1 MNIIAKKLM
10 GGGGKTLSFLLGAM
24 IVLCSAQSLW
34 AEDEIVDLGGQTVSK
49 SASDFSAAYKDK
61 IIKNGTV
68 NFSNSPSDST
78 AGKYT
83 IGNGATV
90 NFAAGPG
97 FNGDWD
103 WNIVDGGV
111 LHQTLKSN
119 GRTLLPYHYGNSKF
133 TLDNGTFITDDGSS
147 STGAVA
153 LNFAM
158 FWNNSSAAKG
168 KDSSVV
174 VVIKNGSTL
183 SVPNGKLRISG
194 GREKESEANN
204 PAKTVKVDFVVTNS
218 TINVKDQIYIG
229 SNISNSKWVTDTAN
243 SYVRVVFGPGADI
256 TCNNIYA
263 YKSLV
268 PDTEVLF
275 DGATIHKAGGDTNFI
290 GQNAGLSGD
299 IYTIGASGLTIDI
312 PSSQS
317 FTAGSN
323 LSALKG
329 PGGIVKTGAG
339 SITLNSIVSSSTAKA
354 MTFTGP
360 LVVKEGSW
368 TSTRS
373 YAASAFKANGGKLV
387 LSGALSAADVALG
400 ATDGGTLTLA
410 GAELTDKTPD
420 LTLASKG
427 TTDYFTRDN
436 AVGTHTLGTLTLGED
451 AVLDL
456 TGGDIGVD
464 TVSADTLVLSATAA
478 KPVTVKFSDAANIIG
493 GSYTIL
499 DISDSGE
506 FSAEVLAKF
515 KLDTN
520 APEGSALSISG
531 NKLIL
536 TVPSKNPA
544 TWTGGANDGKFS
556 SVGNWLGNKV
566 PGANDEVVINVD
578 SETSLTCDVAL
589 NVKSIT
595 FHSLSAKV
603 SINGTGSIVI
613 AESIANGSDA
623 RHVIDVPVEFKSAD
637 EYAPID
643 VIGEVD
649 FQDGVKGTAPV
660 NHTTFYG
667 NYILTATSW
676 TISSPITLAE
686 NANVAASELTLTL
699 NGNKLLAAK
708 DGSIF
713 SLKKITYTKQGD
725 MFAEYK
731 GELFVGTLYLMTTNR
746 DKSSTVNDAF
756 KGVLHVG
763 AIRAYVSSDYWYW
776 TPEGVV
782 IVGGQGFS
790 SAGGGFCF
798 GKSGENLLLRSSA
811 DWGIINDFQNTLHN
825 GYFNFGFPIDARSLD
840 IDTSN
845 YEDRLQGHM
854 VTVSLGTTKESQ
866 TDKTLLDGKN
876 GPAAVSAFGAGTFFI
891 KDTCFFTGGF
901 TASNGVIV
909 AVNKNAYPG
918 KGNVTIKDTA
928 TLKLAQSSSGTVPV
942 AGTLTMKGGTTLRI
956 PEFTAG
962 VLPLSVGALA
972 FDGVTEE
979 SKVALNIESGALVEG
994 YNAIIK
1000 AATTLPENAWDNFN
1014 VNLNEIVPAGMT
1026 PLYVAQGDTL
1036 YIVVKGAN
1044 DAIWTGAGA
1053 DAKFSTGSNWMG
1065 GQIPANGSCVHI
1077 AAAGETTLVNDI
1089 NGFSPSSITFPAGS
1103 SAITINGEAITGVVA
1118 ITNLSMTTSHTINV
1132 PVYFV
1137 GDIQVKQAAM
1147 AEEGDLTK
1155 AHITFAGGA
1164 HAAEGCAIEN
1174 GDFTA
1179 VYSRCMFGDYYLYPT
1194 AENPWSALNQG
1205 SGKRNMLG
1213 PNSSLYLPYA
1223 KNTTELYIGEGSTVT
1238 ASVVEVTA
1246 TTSIGHRLCFRN
1258 YGELVI
1264 TNEFVASGTGGKKD
1278 EYSAYGAGTGALSV
1292 YKIEKAT
1299 CTRDDGW
1306 TFWFSD
1312 SNSASHG
1319 TYYFGK
1325 GGINFG
1331 SSKGFFGIG
1340 KDADNDEQTVRP
1352 WYGDFTIAA
1361 GSGNDSKGYDIYVN
1375 RDVTFNTDDE
1385 KGVGRKITLNA
1396 RLKFQNTPSFTVAGS
1411 GKVLVNSATTK
1422 SSAEPPVTVVDTAT
1436 LALKPG
1442 AVLTKNSI
1450 TVNEGATFEVA
1461 QSGTVSIEGTLSPVS
1476 GATLAFN
1483 FTDRKLA
1490 PVLEVAT
1497 LDNDNTDPNGIIWI
1511 SISGLRPVGGQ
1522 HVLTSGGVFGERQI
1536 KLLEERQPDWV
1547 KSVSCNA
1554 NGEIVVDIK
1563 PIGTRI
1569 VVR

>member
-10 GGGGKTLSFLLGAM
+10 GGGNILNYLLVAM
-24 IVLCSAQSLW
+24 IVLCGTQSVW
-34 AEDEIVDLGGQTVSK
+34 AEDEIVDLGGKEVSK
-49 SASDFSAAYKDK
+49 TASEFSDYKDK
-61 IIKNGTV
+61 IIENGTIV
-68 NFSNSPSDST
+68 MSEHISRANS
-78 AGKYT
+78 GKYT
-83 IGNGATV
+83 IGNGATIKD
-90 NFAAGPG
+90 ATGGGPE
-97 FNGDWD
+97 FNGDW
-103 WNIVDGGV
+103 NFNVVDGGFYYQNV
-111 LHQTLKSN
+111 ASGDHRFIMPMQ
-119 GRTLLPYHYGNSKF
+119 YGDCTF
-133 TLDNGTFITDDGSS
+133 TLDNGAFTTDADKSS
-147 STGAVA
+147 
-153 LNFAM
+153 
-158 FWNNSSAAKG
+158 NNAEPLTLGWIWAYNNDNG
-168 KDSSVV
+168 KNKDVSMN
-174 VVIKNGSTL
+174 VVIRNESTL
-183 SVPNGKLRISG
+183 SVPNGNIRIG
-194 GREKESEANN
+194 GTRKSANRKSN
-204 PAKTVKVDFVVTNS
+204 TLKVDFAVANS
-218 TINVKDQIYIG
+218 TMNIG
-229 SNISNSKWVTDTAN
+229 KEIFVGCSHDVSNWLNYPEN
-243 SYVRVVFGPGADI
+243 SYVRVMFGPNADI
-256 TCNNIYA
+256 TCKQVFANPNP
-263 YKSLV
+263 SPSV
-268 PDTEVLF
+268 TF
-275 DGATIHKAGGDTNFI
+275 DGATIHWIEGGNSFI
-290 GQNAGLSGD
+290 GHNSSLGD
-299 IYTIGASGLTIDI
+299 IYTIESNGLTIDI
-312 PSSQS
+312 PKDKSLTCDTNASS
-317 FTAGSN
+317 
-323 LSALKG
+323 LKG
-329 PGGIVKTGAG
+329 EGGITKIGEG
-339 SITLNSIVSSSTAKA
+339 SITWNKVSTGGSAG

-360 LVVKEGSW
+360 LVVSKGTW
-368 TSTRS
+368 VSTLG
-373 YAASAFKANGGKLV
+373 YAASAFKANGGNLT
-387 LSGALSAADVALG
+387 LSGALSASKIELA
-400 ATDGGTLTLA
+400 ATDGGKLTLS
-410 GAELTDKTPD
+410 GATVTDAKPNM
-420 LTLASKG
+420 TLASNG
-427 TTDYFTRDN
+427 TTDFFTHDN
-436 AVGTHTLGTLTLGED
+436 AVGTHTLGTLTLGEE

-464 TVSADTLVLSATAA
+464 TVSADSLVLLATAA
-478 KPVTVKFSDAANIIG
+478 KPVTVKFSNAANIIG

-499 DISDSGE
+499 AISGSGE
-506 FSAEVLAKF
+506 FSAEGLAKF

-566 PGANDEVVINVD
+566 PGANDEVVIKVD

-603 SINGTGSIVI
+603 SIKGAGSIVI

-643 VIGEVD
+643 VTGEVD

-676 TISSPITLAE
+676 TISSPITLSSRAQISAPNTTLKTKIANAVNMQDESRFILDIYDPQE
-686 NANVAASELTLTL
+686 NGCIFGECSGLFKVNKIDLEKDKGIFNVDE
-699 NGNKLLAAK
+699 K
-708 DGSIF
+708 
-713 SLKKITYTKQGD
+713 
-725 MFAEYK
+725 
-731 GELFVGTLYLMTTNR
+731 
-746 DKSSTVNDAF
+746 F
-756 KGVLHVG
+756 KGVLDVGEIFYFGDNHTKDFVFSPNASAVIVFGKKVWSKRG
-763 AIRAYVSSDYWYW
+763 AICY
-776 TPEGVV
+776 TPRDGVPLV
-782 IVGGQGFS
+782 
-790 SAGGGFCF
+790 
-798 GKSGENLLLRSSA
+798 LRSSS
-811 DWGIINDFQNTLHN
+811 DW
-825 GYFNFGFPIDARSLD
+825 YFDIENNQYVNLANMSQKIVSGSLD
-840 IDTSN
+840 IDTSHYGDN
-845 YEDRLQGHM
+845 TVLPH
-854 VTVSLGTTKESQ
+854 TVSV
-866 TDKTLLDGKN
+866 KN
-876 GPAAVSAFGAGTFFI
+876 TSSRSDNVLIGEGAMSAFGNGTFKFE
-891 KDTCFFTGGF
+891 KTAKFTGGF
-901 TASNGVIV
+901 TASNGVTV
-909 AVNKNAYPG
+909 AVNKDVYPG

-928 TLKLAQSSSGTVPV
+928 TFSLVQANSGTVPV

-956 PEFTAG
+956 PEFVAG

-1000 AATTLPENAWDNFN
+1000 AVTTLPENAWDNFN
-1014 VNLNEIVPAGMT
+1014 VNLNEIVPAGVM

-1103 SAITINGEAITGVVA
+1103 SAITIDGEAITGVVA
-1118 ITNLSMTTSHTINV
+1118 ITNLSTTTSHTINV
-1132 PVYFV
+1132 PVYFT

-1164 HAAEGCAIEN
+1164 HAAQGCAIEN
-1174 GDFTA
+1174 GNFTA
-1179 VYSRCMFGDYYLYPT
+1179 VYSRCMFGDYYFYPT

-1223 KNTTELYIGEGSTVT
+1223 KNTTGLYIGEESTVT

-1352 WYGDFTIAA
+1352 WYGDFTIA
-1361 GSGNDSKGYDIYVN
+1361 SGTGNTSSGYDIYMFRNV
-1375 RDVTFNTDDE
+1375 VFNTDDE
-1385 KGVGRKITLNA
+1385 NGFGRTITLDA
-1396 RLKFQNTPSFTVAGS
+1396 RPRFDKTPTFTVSGS
-1411 GKVLVNSATTK
+1411 GKVLV
-1422 SSAEPPVTVVDTAT
+1422 SSIAKNAAEPPVTVVDTAT
-1436 LALKPG
+1436 LAFKPG
-1442 AVLTKNSI
+1442 AMLTKDSI
-1450 TVNEGATFEVA
+1450 TVNEGATLEVA
-1461 QSGTVSIEGTLSPVS
+1461 QSGVVSIEGTLSPVG

-1490 PVLEVAT
+1490 PVLEVAA
-1497 LDNDNTDPNGIIWI
+1497 LDNENTDPNGIIWI
-1511 SISGLRPVGGQ
+1511 SISGLRPVGGL

-1563 PIGTRI
+1563 SIGTRI